1 MGGWGVEMRF
11 LVWTLLVKGGK
22 KEMNVFR
29 DIKCFAKYFCII
41 SQLCILSTIKKVQ
54 LFGFFVL
61 LFSFCE
67 SWNTYF

>member
-1 MGGWGVEMRF
+1 MLKCVFGLDFVSQRR
-11 LVWTLLVKGGK
+11 KK

-54 LFGFFVL
+54 LFGFFFVL

-67 SWNTYF
+67 IWNTYF